1 MSKYVSINIS
11 NISNNYSEFFEGTV
25 HKLNDD
31 SLYISCFSLVI
42 ILFGIVTNFI
52 SSLAFSTRQSLTST
66 NIYLTSLCLV
76 DCIALFG
83 LLINSIIYKIFI
95 YFKYELGI
103 KFIMFFYPYV
113 YPIISTAQFASI
125 YLTMS
130 VSLNQFIVMAFSRG
144 FSLKNNKL
152 FIKKDIKKAY
162 VIVLTIIL
170 FSVIF
175 CIPYWFKFIYN
186 QNDGLIRSEISES
199 RLFNKIVHLLLYIPF
214 AYVIPFIVL
223 STTNTYLLIKLI
235 KTNNRR
241 EKLKTNDNNSNCF
254 KHQQQQQ
261 QINNTTSLLLESKDQ
276 KKIIKNKFEM
286 KNKSTMLVVIVFF
299 FLVCQFPTLLLNLVE
314 TELFNDQKYKEHL
327 FYFHFVELSKLLL
340 IINLSFN
347 FAFFYLFS
355 KKFRTSLKNVLFNKK
370 STRNDDNN
378 IIII

>member
-1 MSKYVSINIS
+1 
-11 NISNNYSEFFEGTV
+11 
-25 HKLNDD
+25 
-31 SLYISCFSLVI
+31 
-42 ILFGIVTNFI
+42 
-52 SSLAFSTRQSLTST
+52 
-66 NIYLTSLCLV
+66 
-76 DCIALFG
+76 
-83 LLINSIIYKIFI
+83 
-95 YFKYELGI
+95 
-103 KFIMFFYPYV
+103 MFFYPYV

-130 VSLNQFIVMAFSRG
+130 VSLNQFVVMAFSRG
-144 FSLKNNKL
+144 FSLKNNKI

-162 VIVLTIIL
+162 AIVLAILL
-170 FSVIF
+170 FSIIF

-235 KTNNRR
+235 KTNKRR
-241 EKLKTNDNNSNCF
+241 EKFKSIDNNPNC
-254 KHQQQQQ
+254 QQQ
-261 QINNTTSLLLESKDQ
+261 QINKTTLLLESKDQ
-276 KKIIKNKFEM
+276 TKIIKNKFEM

-314 TELFNDQKYKEHL
+314 TELFNYHKYKEHL

-378 IIII
+378 IIVI